1 MFDFFIET
9 GNDLNTRLLDKDLF
23 YSTKVCNK
31 NHCHYLEINMPGINA
46 LVYGKDKNFL
56 EVMQDDEY
64 IVFIFGYCF
73 TRAGELDKPVERLFA
88 KDVLKIFKATKEN
101 ITKQIKGSYALIIKH
116 LKSNTLNIFTDEL
129 NIRTVFYAQQKGK
142 LLVSNSLSAFIKHSP
157 KDFSTINTK
166 AVLEYALFDF
176 ILSDE
181 TFIKNIKCLQPA
193 SYFEYKDNQLYIE
206 QYWNIFSAFNK
217 KNPELNEQESFIQI
231 NDLLKKNLAAYL
243 SEPEK
248 TAFALTG
255 GYDSRTNLALL
266 NGKHNS
272 GYYYSYGVKGSY
284 DIKFAKKV
292 AKKLNLNFNPFILD
306 HRFAENFPDNA
317 LTAIKVGDGM
327 VEMSR
332 ANYIHA
338 FKDIGKDFDYIL
350 TGLFGSELIKRP
362 TSLGGYIDK
371 NIQSLLFTENLED
384 TYKQIIEKAIKNG
397 CINKNLL
404 KIYQN
409 DIFNDLKENPYIN
422 NRHNEAQ
429 KYFFYM
435 VGWGMRKYFMKEI
448 KAERLFVENLH
459 PYMDIEF
466 IELLLKTPF
475 PWLYNWGKKKNLFDN
490 LKIHK
495 FYAQIMQMNNK
506 QLNNIPTTHAY
517 KPKYLLSKIYLPL
530 LIGQY
535 IYLRRKI
542 KKIGIFN
549 NTDLMQNFYEQRK
562 NQIKKYNVLFD
573 NEEITKNFPLGMK
586 EFNKLISLQIWMKEN
601 KLELA

>member
-9 GNDLNTRLLDKDLF
+9 GKNLSNNSLDKDLF
-23 YSTKVCNK
+23 YSAEFCNK
-31 NHCHYLEINMPGINA
+31 KRCHSLSINLDNFKAIM
-46 LVYGKDKNFL
+46 LGKDEKFP
-56 EVMQDDEY
+56 EVLQTDDY
-64 IVFIFGYCF
+64 IVMIFGYCF
-73 TRAGELDKPVERLFA
+73 SRSKNENNQVIRLQADDLF
-88 KDVLKIFKATKEN
+88 KIYKKYDQE
-101 ITKQIKGSYALIIKH
+101 IVHQIKGSYVLIIFNS
-116 LKSNTLNIFTDEL
+116 KSNSLNIFTDEL
-129 NIRTVFYAQQKGK
+129 NIRNVYYAQQDNK
-142 LLVSNSLSAFIKHSP
+142 LLISNTLSSFIKHSA
-157 KDFSTINTK
+157 KDFSVVNTK
-166 AVLEYALFDF
+166 SVLEYALFDF
-176 ILSDE
+176 ILTNE
-181 TFIKNIKCLQPA
+181 TFIKQINCLAPA
-193 SYFEYKDNQLYIE
+193 SHLNYQNNQLKIT
-206 QYWNIFSAFNK
+206 QYWDIFSAFNK
-217 KNPELNEQESFIQI
+217 QSSELTEKESFEQI
-231 NDLLKKNLAAYL
+231 NQLLKKNLAAYL
-243 SEPEK
+243 SDPKK

-266 NGKHNS
+266 NGKHS
-272 GYYYSYGVKGSY
+272 HGYYYSYGIKGSY
-284 DIKFAKKV
+284 DIKFAQKV
-292 AKKLNLNFNPFILD
+292 AKKLNLNFKPFILD
-306 HRFAENFPDNA
+306 HRFAEDFPVNA

-338 FKDIGKDFDYIL
+338 FKEVGKDFDYIL

-371 NIQSLLFTENLED
+371 NIQSLIFSTNFDASYE
-384 TYKQIIEKAIKNG
+384 TIIEKALENG
-397 CINKNLL
+397 CVNKDLL
-404 KIYQN
+404 KIHKSE
-409 DIFNDLKENPYIN
+409 ILNDLKSNKYIYN
-422 NRHNEAQ
+422 QYPDAQ

-475 PWLYNWGKKKNLFDN
+475 PWVYNWGKKKSLFDN

-495 FYAQIMQMNNK
+495 FYAQLMQMNNK
-506 QLNNIPTTHAY
+506 KLNNIPTTHAY
-517 KPKYLLSKIYLPL
+517 KPKYLLNKLYLPL

-549 NTDLMQNFYEQRK
+549 NTKLMKNFYEQEK
-562 NQIKKYNVLFD
+562 HKIEEYNVLFN
-573 NEEITKNFPLGMK
+573 NEEIVRNYPSGIKN
-586 EFNKLISLQIWMKEN
+586 FNKLISLQIWMKEN